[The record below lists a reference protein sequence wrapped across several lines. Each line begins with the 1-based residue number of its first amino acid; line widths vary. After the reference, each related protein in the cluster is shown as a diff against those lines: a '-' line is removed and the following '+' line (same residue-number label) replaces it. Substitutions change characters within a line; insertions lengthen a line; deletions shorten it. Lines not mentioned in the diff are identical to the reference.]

1 MPQLTVGSAIDKAT
15 SLLEAAG
22 VSSQEAATTARC
34 IVASDRWGIGSHGL
48 MRLPFYL
55 SRLQAGGINPKAQL
69 KTITDLPSLVVFDGD
84 DGLGHW
90 QLQKAAELASERA
103 LVNGVAA
110 VGVGR
115 SNHCGALG
123 LYVWPMINRGLVGI
137 AFSTGPAVMPPW
149 GGNKAV
155 LSTSPIAAG
164 IPTNPPTVVDLAT
177 SAVAR
182 GKIQAK
188 AQAGA
193 ELEPGWAFTKDGAP
207 TTDAKE
213 ALAGMLA
220 PLGKEALAG
229 MLAPL
234 GGVKGYAVAVL
245 VESLTGMLIGPTLAK
260 NIPDMFAASQDA
272 LPQQISHFVIAI
284 DASKLS
290 VDGNT
295 GRPAE
300 FAAEV
305 TAAGGRL
312 PGSNRVNPEK
322 LNNDDQITITDQV
335 FAQLGF

>member
-1 MPQLTVGSAIDKAT
+1 MAKLHVGSAIAQAQ
-15 SLLEAAG
+15 SLLEAVG
-22 VSSQEAATTARC
+22 VPTSEAKTTARL

-55 SRLQAGGINPKAQL
+55 ARLHAGGINPTAEMK
-69 KTITDLPSLVVFDGD
+69 KVTDLPSLVIFDGD

-90 QLQKAAELASERA
+90 QLHMAAEVASERA
-103 LVNGVAA
+103 KINGIAA

-123 LYVWPMINRGLVGI
+123 IYVWPMINRGLVGI

-149 GGNKAV
+149 GGNKAL

-164 IPTNPPTVVDLAT
+164 IPTNPPTVIDLAT

-188 AQAGA
+188 AQAGS

-220 PLGKEALAG
+220 PLGGA
-229 MLAPL
+229 
-234 GGVKGYAVAVL
+234 KGYAIAVL
-245 VESLTGMLIGPTLAK
+245 VESLTGILIGPTLAN
-260 NIPDMFAASQDA
+260 NIPDMFASDQDA
-272 LPQQISHFVIAI
+272 IPQEISHFVIAI
-284 DASKLS
+284 DAAKLT
-290 VDGNT
+290 VDGNNSRT
-295 GRPAE
+295 TE
-300 FAAEV
+300 FAEEV
-305 TAAGGRL
+305 KTAGGRL
-312 PGSNRVNPEK
+312 PGSNRVNPEE
-322 LNNDDQITITDQV
+322 LNSSDEITITDLV
-335 FAQLGF
+335 NDQLALWSTKLGI

>member
-1 MPQLTVGSAIDKAT
+1 MPQLTVGVAIERAQK
-15 SLLEAAG
+15 LLEAAG
-22 VSSQEAATTARC
+22 VPSDEAATTARC

-55 SRLQAGGINPKAQL
+55 SRLQAGGINPKAEL
-69 KTITDLPSLVVFDGD
+69 KTVTDLPSLVVFDGD

-90 QLQKAAELASERA
+90 QLQNAAELATKRA
-103 LVNGVAA
+103 LVNGIAA

-123 LYVWPMINRGLVGI
+123 IYVWPMINQGLVGI

-149 GGNKAV
+149 GGNKSL

-220 PLGKEALAG
+220 PLG
-229 MLAPL
+229 
-234 GGVKGYAVAVL
+234 GVKGYAVAVL

-260 NIPDMFAASQDA
+260 NIPDMFAADQNA
-272 LPQQISHFVIAI
+272 LPQQISHFIIAI

-290 VDGNT
+290 VDGNNSRT
-295 GRPAE
+295 AD
-300 FAAEV
+300 FANEV
-305 TAAGGRL
+305 KAAGGRL
-312 PGSNRVNPEK
+312 PGSNRVNPEA
-322 LNNDDQITITDQV
+322 LNLNDEITITDQV

>member
-1 MPQLTVGSAIDKAT
+1 MPQLNLGSALSTAE
-15 SLLEAAG
+15 SLLVAAG
-22 VSSQEAATTARC
+22 VPKPQASTTARC
-34 IVASDRWGIGSHGL
+34 IVAGDRWGIGSHGL

-55 SRLQAGGINPKAQL
+55 ARLQAGGINPAAEL

-90 QLQKAAELASERA
+90 QLHHAAELASERA
-103 LVNGVAA
+103 MVNGIAA

-123 LYVWPMINRGLVGI
+123 IYVWPMINRGLVGI

-149 GGNKAV
+149 GGNKAL

-220 PLGKEALAG
+220 PLGGA
-229 MLAPL
+229 
-234 GGVKGYAVAVL
+234 KGYAVAVL

-260 NIPDMFAASQDA
+260 NIPDMFAASQDG

-284 DASKLS
+284 DAAKLS
-290 VDGNT
+290 VDGPHSRT
-295 GRPAE
+295 QE
-300 FAAEV
+300 FEDEV
-305 TAAGGRL
+305 KVAGGRL
-312 PGSNRVNPEK
+312 PGSGRVNPEK
-322 LNNDDQITITDQV
+322 LNSTDEITITDQV
-335 FAQLGF
+335 AEQLKNWSQKLGI

>member
-1 MPQLTVGSAIDKAT
+1 MAQLTVGSAIAKARD
-15 SLLEAAG
+15 LLIASG
-22 VSSQEAATTARC
+22 VPAQEAETTARC

-55 SRLQAGGINPKAQL
+55 ARLQAGGIKASAKL
-69 KTITDLPSLVVFDGD
+69 KVVTDLPSLVIFDGD

-90 QLQKAAELASERA
+90 QLQKGAEVAAERA
-103 LVNGVAA
+103 QKNGIAA
-110 VGVGR
+110 VGIGR

-123 LYVWPMINRGLVGI
+123 IYVWPMINKGLVGI

-149 GGNKAV
+149 GGNSPL

-164 IPTNPPTVVDLAT
+164 IPTDPPTVIDLAT

-220 PLGKEALAG
+220 PLG
-229 MLAPL
+229 
-234 GGVKGYAVAVL
+234 GVKGYAIAVL

-260 NIPDMFAASQDA
+260 NIPDMFAADQDRKSQE
-272 LPQQISHFVIAI
+272 ISHFIIAI
-284 DASKLS
+284 DAAKLS
-290 VDGNT
+290 VDGENSRT
-295 GRPAE
+295 TDFAE
-300 FAAEV
+300 YVAD
-305 TAAGGRL
+305 AGGRL
-312 PGSNRVNPEK
+312 PGSNRVNPES
-322 LNNDDQITITDQV
+322 LNGDDEITITDQV
-335 FAQLGF
+335 ADQLAQWSSKLGI

>member
-1 MPQLTVGSAIDKAT
+1 MAKLQVGSAIAQAQA
-15 SLLEAAG
+15 LLEAVG
-22 VSSQEAATTARC
+22 VPTSEAKTTARL

-55 SRLQAGGINPKAQL
+55 ARLQAGGINPKAEL
-69 KTITDLPSLVVFDGD
+69 KRVTDLPSLVIFDGE

-90 QLQKAAELASERA
+90 QLQKAAEVASERA
-103 LVNGVAA
+103 KINGIAA

-123 LYVWPMINRGLVGI
+123 IYVWPMINRGLVGI

-149 GGNKAV
+149 GGNKV
-155 LSTSPIAAG
+155 LLSTSPMAAG
-164 IPTNPPTVVDLAT
+164 IPTNPPTVIDLAT

-188 AQAGA
+188 AQAGV

-220 PLGKEALAG
+220 PLGGA
-229 MLAPL
+229 
-234 GGVKGYAVAVL
+234 KGYAIAVL

-260 NIPDMFAASQDA
+260 DIPDMFASDQDA
-272 LPQQISHFVIAI
+272 IPQEISHFVIAI
-284 DASKLS
+284 DAAKLS
-290 VDGNT
+290 VDGKNSRT
-295 GRPAE
+295 LE
-300 FAAEV
+300 FAEEV
-305 TAAGGRL
+305 NIAGGRL
-312 PGSNRVNPEK
+312 PGSNRVNPEE
-322 LNNDDQITITDQV
+322 LNSSDEITITDLV
-335 FAQLGF
+335 SDQLALWSTKLEI

>member
-1 MPQLTVGSAIDKAT
+1 MPQLTVGIAVAKAAQ
-15 SLLEAAG
+15 LLQDAG
-22 VSSQEAATTARC
+22 VPADQAEVTARC

-69 KTITDLPSLVVFDGD
+69 KTVTDLPSLVVFDGD

-90 QLQKAAELASERA
+90 QLQKASEIASERA
-103 LVNGVAA
+103 MVNGIAA

-123 LYVWPMINRGLVGI
+123 IYVWPMINRGLVGI

-149 GGNKAV
+149 GGNQTL

-220 PLGKEALAG
+220 PLG
-229 MLAPL
+229 
-234 GGVKGYAVAVL
+234 GVKGYAIAVL

-260 NIPDMFAASQDA
+260 NIPDMFAASQDG

-290 VDGNT
+290 VDGNNNRT
-295 GRPAE
+295 NE
-300 FAAEV
+300 FAQEV
-305 TAAGGRL
+305 KAAGGRL
-312 PGSNRVNPEK
+312 PGANRVNPEK
-322 LNNDDQITITDQV
+322 LSDGDEITITDQV
-335 FAQLGF
+335 SEQLNSWSAKLGV

>member
-1 MPQLTVGSAIDKAT
+1 MPKLTVGTAVTKAQQ
-15 SLLEAAG
+15 LLQEAGVPVEEAA
-22 VSSQEAATTARC
+22 VTARC

-55 SRLQAGGINPKAQL
+55 SRLKAGGINPTAQL
-69 KTITDLPSLVVFDGD
+69 KTVTDLPSLVVFDGD

-90 QLQKAAELASERA
+90 QLQKAAEIASERA

-123 LYVWPMINRGLVGI
+123 IYVWPMINRGLVGI
-137 AFSTGPAVMPPW
+137 AFSTGPAVMPP
-149 GGNKAV
+149 GGGDKAL

-193 ELEPGWAFTKDGAP
+193 ELEPGWAFTKDGTP
-207 TTDAKE
+207 TTDA
-213 ALAGMLA
+213 
-220 PLGKEALAG
+220 KEALAG

-260 NIPDMFAASQDA
+260 NIPDMFATSQDA
-272 LPQQISHFVIAI
+272 SPQQISHFIIAI
-284 DASKLS
+284 DAAKLS
-290 VDGNT
+290 VDGNS
-295 GRPAE
+295 GRTTE
-300 FAAEV
+300 FVSEV
-305 TAAGGRL
+305 NAAGGRL
-312 PGSNRVNPEK
+312 PGSNRVNPER
-322 LNNDDQITITDQV
+322 LNLDDEVTITDQV
-335 FAQLGF
+335 FEQLGF

>member
-1 MPQLTVGSAIDKAT
+1 MPQLTVGVAIERAQK
-15 SLLEAAG
+15 LLEAAG
-22 VSSQEAATTARC
+22 VPSKEAATTARC

-55 SRLQAGGINPKAQL
+55 SRLQAGGINPKAEL
-69 KTITDLPSLVVFDGD
+69 KTVTDLPSLVVFDGD

-90 QLQKAAELASERA
+90 QLQNAAELATKRA
-103 LVNGVAA
+103 LVNGIAA

-123 LYVWPMINRGLVGI
+123 IYVWPMINEGLVGI

-149 GGNKAV
+149 GGNKSL

-220 PLGKEALAG
+220 PLG
-229 MLAPL
+229 
-234 GGVKGYAVAVL
+234 GVKGYAVAVL

-260 NIPDMFAASQDA
+260 NIPDMFAADQNA
-272 LPQQISHFVIAI
+272 LPQQISHFIIAI

-290 VDGNT
+290 VDGSHSRT
-295 GRPAE
+295 AD
-300 FAAEV
+300 FANEV
-305 TAAGGRL
+305 KAAGGRL
-312 PGSNRVNPEK
+312 PGSNRVNPEA
-322 LNNDDQITITDQV
+322 LNLNDEITITDQV

>member
-1 MPQLTVGSAIDKAT
+1 MATLQVGSAIAQAQA
-15 SLLEAAG
+15 LLEAVG
-22 VSSQEAATTARC
+22 VPTSEAKTTARL

-55 SRLQAGGINPKAQL
+55 ARLQAGGINPKAEL
-69 KTITDLPSLVVFDGD
+69 KRVTDLPSLVIFDGD
-84 DGLGHW
+84 NGLGHW
-90 QLQKAAELASERA
+90 QLQKAAEVASECA
-103 LVNGVAA
+103 KINGIAA

-123 LYVWPMINRGLVGI
+123 IYVWPMINRGLVGI

-149 GGNKAV
+149 GGNKAL
-155 LSTSPIAAG
+155 LSTSPMAAG
-164 IPTNPPTVVDLAT
+164 IPTNPPTVIDLAT

-188 AQAGA
+188 AQSGV

-220 PLGKEALAG
+220 PLGGA
-229 MLAPL
+229 
-234 GGVKGYAVAVL
+234 KGYAIAVL

-260 NIPDMFAASQDA
+260 NIPDMFASDQDSI
-272 LPQQISHFVIAI
+272 PQEISHFVIAI
-284 DASKLS
+284 DAAKLT
-290 VDGNT
+290 VDGSNSRT
-295 GRPAE
+295 TE
-300 FAAEV
+300 FAEEIKI
-305 TAAGGRL
+305 AGGRL

-322 LNNDDQITITDQV
+322 LNGSDEITITDLV
-335 FAQLGF
+335 NEQLALWSTKLGI

>member
-1 MPQLTVGSAIDKAT
+1 MPQLTVGVAIERAQK
-15 SLLEAAG
+15 LLEAAG
-22 VSSQEAATTARC
+22 VPSKEAATTARC
-34 IVASDRWGIGSHGL
+34 IVASDRWGIRSHGL

-55 SRLQAGGINPKAQL
+55 SRLQAGGINPKAEL
-69 KTITDLPSLVVFDGD
+69 KTVTDLPSLVVFDGD

-90 QLQKAAELASERA
+90 QLQNAAELATKRA
-103 LVNGVAA
+103 LVNGIAA

-123 LYVWPMINRGLVGI
+123 IYVWPMINQGLVGI

-149 GGNKAV
+149 GGNKSL

-220 PLGKEALAG
+220 PLG
-229 MLAPL
+229 
-234 GGVKGYAVAVL
+234 GVKGYAVAVL

-260 NIPDMFAASQDA
+260 NIPDMFAADQNA
-272 LPQQISHFVIAI
+272 LPQQISHFIIAI

-290 VDGNT
+290 VDGNNSRT
-295 GRPAE
+295 AD
-300 FAAEV
+300 FANEV
-305 TAAGGRL
+305 KAAGGRL
-312 PGSNRVNPEK
+312 PGSNRVNPEA
-322 LNNDDQITITDQV
+322 LNLNDEITITDQV

>member
-1 MPQLTVGSAIDKAT
+1 MPQLTVGTAIAKAQQ
-15 SLLEAAG
+15 LLQEAG
-22 VSSQEAATTARC
+22 VPAEQAETTARC

-55 SRLQAGGINPKAQL
+55 SRLKAGGINPTAEL
-69 KTITDLPSLVVFDGD
+69 KIVTDLPSLVVFDGD

-90 QLQKAAELASERA
+90 QLQKAAEIASERA

-110 VGVGR
+110 VGIGR

-123 LYVWPMINRGLVGI
+123 IYVWPMINRGLVGI

-149 GGNKAV
+149 GGNKPL

-220 PLGKEALAG
+220 PLG
-229 MLAPL
+229 
-234 GGVKGYAVAVL
+234 GVKGYAVAVL

-260 NIPDMFAASQDA
+260 NIPDMFAASQDG
-272 LPQQISHFVIAI
+272 LPQQISHFIIAI
-284 DASKLS
+284 DAAKLS

-295 GRPAE
+295 GRTAE
-300 FAAEV
+300 FASEV
-305 TAAGGRL
+305 SAAGGRL

-322 LNNDDQITITDQV
+322 LNLDDEITITDQV
-335 FAQLGF
+335 FGQLGF

>member
-1 MPQLTVGSAIDKAT
+1 MPQLTVGTAIAKAQQ
-15 SLLEAAG
+15 LLQDVG
-22 VSSQEAATTARC
+22 VPAEQAEITARC
-34 IVASDRWGIGSHGL
+34 IIASDRWGIGSHGL

-55 SRLQAGGINPKAQL
+55 SRLKAGGINPTAEL
-69 KTITDLPSLVVFDGD
+69 KIVTDLPSLVVFDGD

-90 QLQKAAELASERA
+90 QLQKAAEIASERA

-110 VGVGR
+110 VGIGR

-123 LYVWPMINRGLVGI
+123 IYVWPMINRGLVGI

-149 GGNKAV
+149 GGNQPL

-220 PLGKEALAG
+220 PLG
-229 MLAPL
+229 
-234 GGVKGYAVAVL
+234 GVKGYAVAVL

-272 LPQQISHFVIAI
+272 LPQQISHFIIAI
-284 DASKLS
+284 DAAKLS

-295 GRPAE
+295 GRTAE
-300 FAAEV
+300 FASEV
-305 TAAGGRL
+305 SAAGGRL

-322 LNNDDQITITDQV
+322 LNLDDEITITDQV
-335 FAQLGF
+335 FGQLGF

>member
-1 MPQLTVGSAIDKAT
+1 MPQLTVGTAIAKAQQ
-15 SLLEAAG
+15 LLQEAG
-22 VSSQEAATTARC
+22 VPAEQAETTARC

-55 SRLQAGGINPKAQL
+55 SRLKAGGINPTAEL
-69 KTITDLPSLVVFDGD
+69 KTVTDLPSLVVFDGD

-90 QLQKAAELASERA
+90 QLQKAAEIASERA

-123 LYVWPMINRGLVGI
+123 IYVWPMINRGLVGI

-149 GGNKAV
+149 GGDKAL

-193 ELEPGWAFTKDGAP
+193 ELEPGWAFTKDGTP
-207 TTDAKE
+207 TTDA
-213 ALAGMLA
+213 
-220 PLGKEALAG
+220 KEALAG

-260 NIPDMFAASQDA
+260 NIPDMFATSQDA
-272 LPQQISHFVIAI
+272 SPQQISHFIIAI
-284 DASKLS
+284 DAAKLS
-290 VDGNT
+290 VDGNS
-295 GRPAE
+295 GRTTE
-300 FAAEV
+300 FVSEV
-305 TAAGGRL
+305 NAAGGRL
-312 PGSNRVNPEK
+312 PGSNRVNPEE
-322 LNNDDQITITDQV
+322 LNLDDEVTITDQV
-335 FAQLGF
+335 FEQLGF

>member
-1 MPQLTVGSAIDKAT
+1 MPQLTVGVAIERAQK
-15 SLLEAAG
+15 LLEAAG
-22 VSSQEAATTARC
+22 VPSEEAATTARC

-55 SRLQAGGINPKAQL
+55 SRLQAGGINPKAEL
-69 KTITDLPSLVVFDGD
+69 KTVTDLPSLVVFDGD

-90 QLQKAAELASERA
+90 QLQNAAELATKRA
-103 LVNGVAA
+103 LVNGIAA

-123 LYVWPMINRGLVGI
+123 IYVWPMINQGLVGI

-149 GGNKAV
+149 GGNKSL

-220 PLGKEALAG
+220 PLG
-229 MLAPL
+229 
-234 GGVKGYAVAVL
+234 GVKGYAVAVL

-260 NIPDMFAASQDA
+260 NIPDMFAADQNA
-272 LPQQISHFVIAI
+272 LPQQISHFIIAI

-290 VDGNT
+290 VDGNNSRT
-295 GRPAE
+295 AD
-300 FAAEV
+300 FANEV
-305 TAAGGRL
+305 KAAGGRL
-312 PGSNRVNPEK
+312 PGSNRVNPEA
-322 LNNDDQITITDQV
+322 LNLNDEITITDQV

>member
-1 MPQLTVGSAIDKAT
+1 MAQLTVGVAIAQAQ
-15 SLLEAAG
+15 SLLVAAG
-22 VSSQEAATTARC
+22 VPNTEAAITARA

-55 SRLQAGGINPKAQL
+55 ARLQAGGINPQAKL

-90 QLQKAAELASERA
+90 QLQRAAEIASERA
-103 LVNGVAA
+103 KINGIAA

-123 LYVWPMINRGLVGI
+123 IYVWPMINRGLVGI

-149 GGNKAV
+149 GGNKAL

-164 IPTNPPTVVDLAT
+164 IPTNPPAVVDLAT

-188 AQAGA
+188 AQAGS

-213 ALAGMLA
+213 ALS
-220 PLGKEALAG
+220 G

-234 GGVKGYAVAVL
+234 GGAKGYAIAVL
-245 VESLTGMLIGPTLAK
+245 VESLTGVLIGPTLAK
-260 NIPDMFAASQDA
+260 NIPDMFASNQDA
-272 LPQQISHFVIAI
+272 MPQQISHFVIAI
-284 DASKLS
+284 DAAKLS
-290 VDGNT
+290 VDGNSS
-295 GRPAE
+295 RSEE
-300 FAAEV
+300 FVEEV
-305 TAAGGRL
+305 KNAGGRL
-312 PGSNRVNPEK
+312 PGSGRVNPED
-322 LNNDDQITITDQV
+322 LDSGDEITITDQV
-335 FAQLGF
+335 RDQLSSWSEKLGL

>member
-1 MPQLTVGSAIDKAT
+1 MAKLQVGSAIALAQ
-15 SLLEAAG
+15 SLLEAVG
-22 VSSQEAATTARC
+22 VPTSEAATTARA

-55 SRLQAGGINPKAQL
+55 ARLQAGGINPKAEL
-69 KTITDLPSLVVFDGD
+69 KKVTDLPSLVIFDGD

-90 QLQKAAELASERA
+90 QLQKAAEVASERA
-103 LVNGVAA
+103 KINGIAA

-123 LYVWPMINRGLVGI
+123 IYVWPMINRGLVGI

-149 GGNKAV
+149 GGNKAL

-164 IPTNPPTVVDLAT
+164 IPTNPPTVIDLAT

-220 PLGKEALAG
+220 PLGGA
-229 MLAPL
+229 
-234 GGVKGYAVAVL
+234 KGYAIAVL

-260 NIPDMFAASQDA
+260 NIPDMFASDQDSI
-272 LPQQISHFVIAI
+272 PQEISHFVIAI
-284 DASKLS
+284 DAAKLT
-290 VDGNT
+290 VDGDNSRT
-295 GRPAE
+295 TE
-300 FAAEV
+300 FAEEV
-305 TAAGGRL
+305 KIAGGRL
-312 PGSNRVNPEK
+312 PGSNRVNPEE
-322 LNNDDQITITDQV
+322 LNNNDEITITDLV
-335 FAQLGF
+335 NDQLALWSTKLQI

>member
-1 MPQLTVGSAIDKAT
+1 MPQLTVGIAVAKAAQ
-15 SLLEAAG
+15 LLQDAG
-22 VSSQEAATTARC
+22 VPAEQAEVTARC

-55 SRLQAGGINPKAQL
+55 ARLQAGGIKPAAQL
-69 KTITDLPSLVVFDGD
+69 KTVTDLPSLVVFDGD

-90 QLQKAAELASERA
+90 QLQKAAEVAAERA
-103 LVNGVAA
+103 MVNGIAA

-123 LYVWPMINRGLVGI
+123 IYVWPMINRGLVGI

-149 GGNKAV
+149 GGNKPL

-220 PLGKEALAG
+220 PLG
-229 MLAPL
+229 
-234 GGVKGYAVAVL
+234 GVKGYAVAVL

-284 DASKLS
+284 DAAKLS
-290 VDGNT
+290 VDGANNRT
-295 GRPAE
+295 TE
-300 FAAEV
+300 FVSEV
-305 TAAGGRL
+305 GAAGGRL
-312 PGSNRVNPEK
+312 PGANRVNPEK
-322 LNNDDQITITDQV
+322 LNLDDQITITDQV
-335 FAQLGF
+335 FSQLGF

>member
-1 MPQLTVGSAIDKAT
+1 
-15 SLLEAAG
+15 
-22 VSSQEAATTARC
+22 
-34 IVASDRWGIGSHGL
+34 
-48 MRLPFYL
+48 
-55 SRLQAGGINPKAQL
+55 
-69 KTITDLPSLVVFDGD
+69 VVFDGD

-90 QLQKAAELASERA
+90 QLQLAAEVAAERA
-103 LVNGVAA
+103 KVNGIAA

-123 LYVWPMINRGLVGI
+123 IYVWPMINRGLVGI

-149 GGNKAV
+149 GGDSSL

-193 ELEPGWAFTKDGAP
+193 ELEPGWAFTKDGLP

-220 PLGKEALAG
+220 PLGGA
-229 MLAPL
+229 
-234 GGVKGYAVAVL
+234 KGYAIAVL
-245 VESLTGMLIGPTLAK
+245 VESLTGMLIGPALAK
-260 NIPDMFAASQDA
+260 NIPDMFSSEQDA
-272 LPQQISHFVIAI
+272 NPQQISHFIIAI
-284 DASKLS
+284 DAAKLS
-290 VDGNT
+290 VDGENS
-295 GRPAE
+295 R
-300 FAAEV
+300 AADFGSAV
-305 TAAGGRL
+305 SDAGGRL

-322 LNNDDQITITDQV
+322 LDNSENITITDQV
-335 FAQLGF
+335 ADQLAQWSTKLGI

>member
-1 MPQLTVGSAIDKAT
+1 MPKLTVGTAVTKAQQ
-15 SLLEAAG
+15 LLQEAG
-22 VSSQEAATTARC
+22 VPAEQAAITARC

-55 SRLQAGGINPKAQL
+55 SRLKAGGINPTAQL
-69 KTITDLPSLVVFDGD
+69 KTVTDLPSLVVFDGD

-90 QLQKAAELASERA
+90 QLQKAAEIASERA
-103 LVNGVAA
+103 LINGVAA

-123 LYVWPMINRGLVGI
+123 IYVWPMINRGLVGI

-149 GGNKAV
+149 GGDKAL

-193 ELEPGWAFTKDGAP
+193 ELEPGWAFTKDGTP
-207 TTDAKE
+207 TTDA
-213 ALAGMLA
+213 
-220 PLGKEALAG
+220 KEALAG

-272 LPQQISHFVIAI
+272 SPQQISHFIIAI
-284 DASKLS
+284 DAAKLS
-290 VDGNT
+290 VDGNS
-295 GRPAE
+295 GRTTE
-300 FAAEV
+300 FVSEV
-305 TAAGGRL
+305 NAAGGRL
-312 PGSNRVNPEK
+312 PGSNRVNPER
-322 LNNDDQITITDQV
+322 LNLDDEVTITDQV
-335 FAQLGF
+335 FEQLGF

>member
-1 MPQLTVGSAIDKAT
+1 MPQLTVGSAIAKAQE
-15 SLLEAAG
+15 LLQVAG
-22 VSSQEAATTARC
+22 VPSEQAATTARC
-34 IVASDRWGIGSHGL
+34 IIASDRWGIGSHGL

-55 SRLQAGGINPKAQL
+55 ARLQAGGIKPDAQL
-69 KTITDLPSLVVFDGD
+69 KTVTDLPSLVVFDGD

-90 QLQKAAELASERA
+90 QLQKAAEVASERA
-103 LVNGVAA
+103 MVNGVAA

-123 LYVWPMINRGLVGI
+123 IYVWPMINRSLVGI

-149 GGNKAV
+149 GGNKPL

-220 PLGKEALAG
+220 PLG
-229 MLAPL
+229 
-234 GGVKGYAVAVL
+234 GVKGYAVAVL

-284 DASKLS
+284 DAAKLS
-290 VDGNT
+290 VDGTNNRT
-295 GRPAE
+295 NE
-300 FAAEV
+300 FVSEV
-305 TAAGGRL
+305 GAAGGRL
-312 PGSNRVNPEK
+312 PGANRVNPEK
-322 LNNDDQITITDQV
+322 LNLDDEITITDQV
-335 FAQLGF
+335 FSQLGF

>member
-1 MPQLTVGSAIDKAT
+1 
-15 SLLEAAG
+15 
-22 VSSQEAATTARC
+22 
-34 IVASDRWGIGSHGL
+34 
-48 MRLPFYL
+48 
-55 SRLQAGGINPKAQL
+55 
-69 KTITDLPSLVVFDGD
+69 
-84 DGLGHW
+84 
-90 QLQKAAELASERA
+90 
-103 LVNGVAA
+103 
-110 VGVGR
+110 
-115 SNHCGALG
+115 
-123 LYVWPMINRGLVGI
+123 
-137 AFSTGPAVMPPW
+137 MPPW
-149 GGNKAV
+149 GGNKAL

-164 IPTNPPTVVDLAT
+164 IPTYPPTVVDLAT

-220 PLGKEALAG
+220 PLG
-229 MLAPL
+229 
-234 GGVKGYAVAVL
+234 GVKGYAVAVL

-260 NIPDMFAASQDA
+260 NIPDMFASSQDA

-284 DASKLS
+284 DAAKLS

-295 GRPAE
+295 GRTAE
-300 FAAEV
+300 FADEV
-305 TAAGGRL
+305 KAAGGRL

-322 LNNDDQITITDQV
+322 LIDSDEITITDQV

>member
-1 MPQLTVGSAIDKAT
+1 MTQLTVGTAIDKAT
-15 SLLEAAG
+15 ELLIAAG
-22 VSSQEAATTARC
+22 MDSAKAATSAHA

-55 SRLQAGGINPKAQL
+55 DRLKAGGINPKAEL
-69 KTITDLPSLVVFDGD
+69 KKVTDMPGLVIFDGE

-90 QLQKAAELASERA
+90 QIQHAAQLAAERA
-103 LVNGVAA
+103 KVNGIAA

-115 SNHCGALG
+115 SSHCGALG
-123 LYVWPMINRGLVGI
+123 IYVWPMIDAGLVGI
-137 AFSTGPAVMPPW
+137 AFSTGPAVMPPT
-149 GGNKAV
+149 GGNKPL
-155 LSTSPIAAG
+155 LSTSPLAAG

-220 PLGKEALAG
+220 PLGGA
-229 MLAPL
+229 
-234 GGVKGYAVAVL
+234 KGYALAVL
-245 VESLTGMLIGPTLAK
+245 VESLTGVLIGPTLSK
-260 NIPDMFAASQDA
+260 NIPDMFNHDFDNA
-272 LPQQISHFVIAI
+272 PQEIAHFVIAI

-290 VDGNT
+290 VDGENT
-295 GRPAE
+295 RLAD
-300 FAAEV
+300 FAGEV
-305 TAAGGRL
+305 SSAGGRL
-312 PGSNRVNPEK
+312 PGSNRINPGK
-322 LNNDDQITITDQV
+322 LNLSDEITITDSV
-335 FAQLGF
+335 AAQLRL

>member
-1 MPQLTVGSAIDKAT
+1 MPQLTVGTAIGKAQQ
-15 SLLEAAG
+15 LLQEAG
-22 VSSQEAATTARC
+22 VPAEQAETTARC

-55 SRLQAGGINPKAQL
+55 SRLKAGGINPTAEL
-69 KTITDLPSLVVFDGD
+69 KTVTDLPSLVVFDGD

-90 QLQKAAELASERA
+90 QLQKAAEIASERA
-103 LVNGVAA
+103 LINGVAA

-123 LYVWPMINRGLVGI
+123 IYVWPMINRGLVGI

-149 GGNKAV
+149 GGNKPL

-220 PLGKEALAG
+220 PLG
-229 MLAPL
+229 
-234 GGVKGYAVAVL
+234 GVKGYAVAVL

-284 DASKLS
+284 DAAKLS
-290 VDGNT
+290 VDGANNRT
-295 GRPAE
+295 NE
-300 FAAEV
+300 FVSEV

-312 PGSNRVNPEK
+312 PGANRVNPEK
-322 LNNDDQITITDQV
+322 LNLDDEITITDQV
-335 FAQLGF
+335 FSQLGF

>member
-1 MPQLTVGSAIDKAT
+1 MPKLTVGTAVTKAQQ
-15 SLLEAAG
+15 LLQEAG
-22 VSSQEAATTARC
+22 VPAEQAAITARC

-55 SRLQAGGINPKAQL
+55 SRLKAGGINPTAQL
-69 KTITDLPSLVVFDGD
+69 KTVTDLPSLVVFDGD

-90 QLQKAAELASERA
+90 QLQKAAEIASERA

-123 LYVWPMINRGLVGI
+123 IYVWPMINRGLVGI

-149 GGNKAV
+149 GGDKAL

-220 PLGKEALAG
+220 PLG
-229 MLAPL
+229 
-234 GGVKGYAVAVL
+234 GVKGYAVAVL
-245 VESLTGMLIGPTLAK
+245 VESLTGMLIGPALAK

-272 LPQQISHFVIAI
+272 SPQQISHFIIAI
-284 DASKLS
+284 DAAKLS
-290 VDGNT
+290 VDGNN

-300 FAAEV
+300 FASEV
-305 TAAGGRL
+305 NSAGGRL

-322 LNNDDQITITDQV
+322 LNLDDEVTITDQV
-335 FAQLGF
+335 FEQLGF

>member
-1 MPQLTVGSAIDKAT
+1 MDSAKAAT
-15 SLLEAAG
+15 SAHA
-22 VSSQEAATTARC
+22 

-55 SRLQAGGINPKAQL
+55 DRLKVGGINPRAEL
-69 KTITDLPSLVVFDGD
+69 KKVTDMPGLVIFDGE

-90 QLQKAAELASERA
+90 QIQQAAQLAAERA
-103 LVNGVAA
+103 KVNGIAA

-115 SNHCGALG
+115 SSHCGALG
-123 LYVWPMINRGLVGI
+123 IYVWPMIDAGLVGI
-137 AFSTGPAVMPPW
+137 AFSTGPAVMPPT
-149 GGNKAV
+149 GGNKPL

-220 PLGKEALAG
+220 PLGGA
-229 MLAPL
+229 
-234 GGVKGYAVAVL
+234 KGYALAVL
-245 VESLTGMLIGPTLAK
+245 VESLTGVLIGPTLSK
-260 NIPDMFAASQDA
+260 NIPDMFNHDFDSA
-272 LPQQISHFVIAI
+272 PQEISHFVIAI
-284 DASKLS
+284 DAAKLS
-290 VDGNT
+290 VDGENN
-295 GRPAE
+295 RLND
-300 FAAEV
+300 FAGEV
-305 TAAGGRL
+305 KNAGGRL
-312 PGSNRVNPEK
+312 PGSNRVNPGK
-322 LNNDDQITITDQV
+322 LNLSDEITITDSV
-335 FAQLGF
+335 AAQLGL

>member
-1 MPQLTVGSAIDKAT
+1 MPKLTVGTAVTKAQQ
-15 SLLEAAG
+15 LLQEAGVPVEEAAI
-22 VSSQEAATTARC
+22 TARC

-55 SRLQAGGINPKAQL
+55 SRLKAGGINPTAQL
-69 KTITDLPSLVVFDGD
+69 KTVTDLPSLVVFDGD

-90 QLQKAAELASERA
+90 QLQKAAEIASERA

-123 LYVWPMINRGLVGI
+123 IYVWPMINRGLVGI

-149 GGNKAV
+149 GGDKAL

-193 ELEPGWAFTKDGAP
+193 ELEPGWAFTKDGTP
-207 TTDAKE
+207 TTDA
-213 ALAGMLA
+213 
-220 PLGKEALAG
+220 KEALAG

-272 LPQQISHFVIAI
+272 SPQQISHFIIAI
-284 DASKLS
+284 DAAKLS
-290 VDGNT
+290 VDGNS
-295 GRPAE
+295 GRRAE
-300 FAAEV
+300 FVSEV
-305 TAAGGRL
+305 NAAGGRL

-322 LNNDDQITITDQV
+322 LNLDDEVTITDQV
-335 FAQLGF
+335 FEQLGF